1 MAKMNHIVLYGNY
14 EQAWKA
20 LTNAQVGR
28 VVRGMLHMLNTG
40 EEFTPKGMECIVWCM
55 VKDQLLRN
63 MEKYEQICEKNRENS
78 KKYWQAKALNT
89 QTETLK
95 PEDVKLLPDYTR

>member
-1 MAKMNHIVLYGNY
+1 MAKMNHIILYSNY
-14 EQAWKA
+14 EEAFQH
-20 LTNAQVGR
+20 LTDAQFGR
-28 VVRGMLHMLNTG
+28 LVRNMLHVLNTG
-40 EEFTPKGMECIVWCM
+40 EELPMKGAAYMFWPL

-63 MEKYEQICEKNRENS
+63 MEKYDQICEKNRENS

-95 PEDVKLLPDYTR
+95 PGDVKLLPDYT